1 MASRRY
7 ELLMRPRLV
16 SVIQL
21 MLAIIA
27 SMSGRR
33 DELAGVRCLPH
44 RARDLIPPI
53 FELIQRLIMESKSAT
68 LGFKAAAADGEKRTS
83 LHRGRI
89 YGAARQ
95 PVSPAQAAW
104 VGWGGDAPGLAASRE
119 LSIFAQI
126 RALRP
131 GIETFQTTTRMME
144 PTSPRALRR

>member
-33 DELAGVRCLPH
+33 DELAGIRCLPH
-44 RARDLIPPI
+44 RAGDLILPI

-144 PTSPRALRR
+144 PTSPRALR